1 MSDNVKNYF
10 KEIPNFL
17 AYFVFSAFIGSMSPI
32 LIEIGKTF
40 TIGPREISLIFASIS
55 IGGVFG
61 RVTSFFYR
69 IRLNNR
75 HIVISAYTLLS
86 ILIIILSQLKNLT
99 LFFIIY
105 FLSGY
110 LLGIIMVIASEN
122 LLESPVANKERLITI
137 STSFSPLGS
146 IVFPLIASALVK
158 NGHDWKYLYYIL
170 LFMTVLVIILYLTI
184 NRHPRQSS
192 GSVEQKLIFKGIFTN
207 KKNNVVFVIMSFCIL
222 FYVMAEFII
231 SNWSPTF
238 FRIKG
243 IIDVQGAGYML
254 SIFWVLVILGRF
266 LVSFLA
272 GRIKILYIIL
282 ILSVVSLVSTVFLIL
297 SINSV
302 SIYIFVGLAG
312 LGYSGLYTMIFYS
325 GSTIYKKGRGTLS
338 TLMLLSSGIGQF
350 IVSYLTKTVSKYNV
364 SLSMFNGV
372 IFMGILLILII
383 TVIFYKK
390 RSFSHPSI
398 Q

>member
-1 MSDNVKNYF
+1 MSDNIKNYF

-40 TIGPREISLIFASIS
+40 TIGPKEMSLIFASIT
-55 IGGVFG
+55 IGGVLG

-75 HIVISAYTLLS
+75 HIVIGAYALLS

-99 LFFIIY
+99 LFFVIY

-110 LLGIIMVIASEN
+110 LLGIILVISSEN

-137 STSFSPLGS
+137 ATSFAPFSS
-146 IVFPLIASALVK
+146 IIFPLITSALVK

-170 LFMTVLVIILYLTI
+170 LFMTILVIILFLTI
-184 NRHPRQSS
+184 NKHPKQSS
-192 GSVEQKLIFKGIFTN
+192 GSGEQRLIFKGIFTS
-207 KKNNVVFVIMSFCIL
+207 KKNNVFFIIMSFCIL

-254 SIFWVLVILGRF
+254 SIFWILVILGRF

-272 GRIKILYIIL
+272 SRIKILYIMLMLTVI
-282 ILSVVSLVSTVFLIL
+282 SLVSTVFLIL
-297 SINSV
+297 STNSA
-302 SIYIFVGLAG
+302 SIYLFVGLAG
-312 LGYSGLYTMIFYS
+312 LGYSGLYTMIFFS

-338 TLMLLSSGIGQF
+338 TIMLLSSGIGQF
-350 IVSYLTKTVSKYNV
+350 IASYLTKAVSKYDV
-364 SLSMFNGV
+364 SFSMLTAV
-372 IFMGILLILII
+372 IFISILLILII
-383 TVIFYKK
+383 VIIFYKK
-390 RSFSHPSI
+390 ITSSRSLI
-398 Q
+398 